1 MTKRCLVA
9 DSKSENVPAPRVR
22 GGPSPA
28 KLLQD
33 LRDLIRSA
41 QSGVAQAVNSA
52 LVLHYWQVGR
62 RIRTDILDSK
72 RAAYGAEIVSTLSR
86 QLSAEFGSG
95 YSRPNPFRMIKF
107 AEFFADGEFVS
118 TLSRQLSWSHFIEI
132 LRLKDALQRDFYA
145 EMCRIER
152 WNVRTLRA
160 KIGGML
166 LERTALS
173 RKPEELVKQELA
185 KLREGDTL
193 TPDLVFRD
201 PYLLEQKGVRS

>member
-1 MTKRCLVA
+1 
-9 DSKSENVPAPRVR
+9 
-22 GGPSPA
+22 
-28 KLLQD
+28 
-33 LRDLIRSA
+33 
-41 QSGVAQAVNSA
+41 VAQAVNSA

-72 RAAYGAEIVSTLSR
+72 RAAYRAEI
-86 QLSAEFGSG
+86 
-95 YSRPNPFRMIKF
+95 
-107 AEFFADGEFVS
+107 VS

-166 LERTALS
+166 FERTALS

-201 PYLLEQKGVRS
+201 PYFLEQKGRRS